1 MGLLAELKR
10 HRLLRYSSTFSVSDE
25 DAYLAIRPTI
35 LGVVSNEA
43 LAVAMDADGEI
54 EPVMQVEEPQ
64 E

>member
-1 MGLLAELKR
+1 
-10 HRLLRYSSTFSVSDE
+10 VSDE